1 MDRTFPP
8 KRSAV
13 VMVDTIDNPGG
24 GERLAV
30 ENAIRLDPE
39 RWRRTLCI
47 TRWEDSLEH
56 GDVTGPM
63 LARLRAAEVEVV
75 GLDRDSRLALWQW
88 RPLVAML
95 RARGVEVVHGHMFG
109 SNLWAALLGRLAGVP
124 AIVAHEHMW
133 SYGAGGG
140 ERLRPFLDREV
151 VARGAD
157 AFIAVSEEGRRRMIE
172 TERIPPEE
180 TVLIENGIEGFAL
193 GDGARVRGELG
204 IAATAP
210 VVGTVG
216 HLRPEKA
223 HAVLVEAAALI
234 RAEHPDLVVL
244 VAGEGIERPALE
256 ELIGR
261 LALGDSVRLLGARED
276 IPDFLAALDVAVCC
290 SDFEGGPLSV
300 MEYMEAELPV
310 VATDVGGLPELV
322 AEGETGFLVPP
333 RDPAGLAAATSRLL
347 ADPDLRARFGA
358 LARKRRR
365 ERWDLDGWARRLEA
379 LYDEILSRPG
389 H

>member
-1 MDRTFPP
+1 
-8 KRSAV
+8 
-13 VMVDTIDNPGG
+13 MVDTIDNPGG

-47 TRWEDSLEH
+47 TRWQDSLERE
-56 GDVTGPM
+56 DLTAAM
-63 LARLRAAEVEVV
+63 LERLRGTGVEVV

-95 RARGVEVVHGHMFG
+95 RSRGVNVLHGHMFG

-172 TERIPPEE
+172 TERIPARE
-180 TVLIENGIEGFAL
+180 TVLIENGIEGFAP
-193 GDGARVRGELG
+193 GDGARVRAELG
-204 IAATAP
+204 IAADAP

-223 HAVLVEAAALI
+223 HAVLVEAAALLK
-234 RAEHPDLVVL
+234 AEHPDLVTLIV
-244 VAGEGIERPALE
+244 GEGIERPSLE
-256 ELIGR
+256 ELIEQLGV
-261 LALGDSVRLLGARED
+261 GDSVRLLGARED
-276 IPDFLAALDVAVCC
+276 VPDFLAALDVAVCC

-333 RDPAGLAAATSRLL
+333 REPAALAAATSRLL
-347 ADPDLRARFGA
+347 ADPGMRSDFGA
-358 LARKRRR
+358 LARRRRR

-379 LYDEILSRPG
+379 LYDEILARPR